1 MAEGR
6 QSRHHKGLRRAL
18 WPVLILSAAFFA
30 FSAVRFFRELTGA
43 MAVSTA
49 SDLITGRISRAVG
62 EKMRDLDG
70 EKQGFL
76 RFEKDDEG
84 NITAIV
90 TDTPRLNMLS
100 SELLSEVVE
109 AANAG
114 DINVHV
120 PLGDLLG
127 SSLLLGKGP
136 AVPMKVTLLT
146 SSRVNWKNRL
156 TDAGINQ
163 TRHQLVL
170 EVRVDADVLLPWEIR
185 SAQITDEVLISETVI
200 VGRVPQTLFQ
210 TVG

>member
-185 SAQITDEVLISETVI
+185 SARIEVPVLVAENVI

-210 TVG
+210 AVG

>member
-1 MAEGR
+1 
-6 QSRHHKGLRRAL
+6 
-18 WPVLILSAAFFA
+18 
-30 FSAVRFFRELTGA
+30 

-49 SDLITGRISRAVG
+49 SDMITGRISRAVE

-70 EKQGFL
+70 EERGFI
-76 RFEKDDEG
+76 RFEKDGDG

-90 TDTPRLNMLS
+90 TDTPRLNVLS
-100 SELLSEVVE
+100 SQLLAAVVE
-109 AANAG
+109 AASAS
-114 DINVHV
+114 DLNVRV

-146 SSRVNWKNRL
+146 SSRVNWKNLL

-185 SAQITDEVLISETVI
+185 SAQITDEVLISETVV
-200 VGRVPQTLFQ
+200 VGRVPRTLFQ
-210 TVG
+210 TTG

>member
-1 MAEGR
+1 MAEGHR
-6 QSRHHKGLRRAL
+6 SRRNRGLRRAL
-18 WPVLILSAAFFA
+18 WPVLILSATVFA

-43 MAVSTA
+43 MAVSAA
-49 SDLITGRISRAVG
+49 SDMITGRISRAVG

-70 EKQGFL
+70 EKQGFI
-76 RFEKDDEG
+76 RFEKDGEG

-100 SELLSEVVE
+100 SELLSAVVE
-109 AANAG
+109 AAKAG
-114 DINVHV
+114 DLNVRV

-156 TDAGINQ
+156 SDAGINQ

-185 SAQITDEVLISETVI
+185 SARIADEVLISETVI

-210 TVG
+210 TGG

>member
-163 TRHQLVL
+163 TRHQLVV

-210 TVG
+210 AVG

>member
-210 TVG
+210 AVG

>member
-18 WPVLILSAAFFA
+18 WPVLILSAAVFA

-210 TVG
+210 AVG